1 MKLYIYEHCPYCVKA
16 RMIFGLKNIPIEL
29 EYLLNDEE
37 DLLIRLNGV
46 KQVPLWQQDN
56 GEVMSE
62 SMNIVKAVDSLN
74 NASVLTQENL
84 ILKKWLQDIKE
95 PWRLLTLSHY
105 PIFPFPEF
113 ATPES
118 VRYYVEKKEK
128 NLDDSLKSLRQ
139 KKNEFLNE
147 LNPQLEQLNDL
158 ILTPQA
164 VNGALS
170 VDDFELFPVLR
181 SLTLFKDAKFPD
193 KVTQYTRELSRLSR
207 VPLLTDWAI

>member
-1 MKLYIYEHCPYCVKA
+1 MRLYIYEHCPYCVKA
-16 RMIFGLKNIPIEL
+16 RMIFGLKSVPIEL
-29 EYLLNDEE
+29 EYLLNNEE

-56 GEVMSE
+56 GDVMSE
-62 SMNIVKAVDSLN
+62 SMDIVRVVDNLS
-74 NASVLTQENL
+74 NASVLTEENL
-84 ILKKWLQDIKE
+84 VLKKWLQGTKDS
-95 PWRLLTLSHY
+95 WRLLTLSHY

-113 ATPES
+113 ATPEAIQ
-118 VRYYVEKKEK
+118 YYTEKKEK
-128 NLDDSLKSLRQ
+128 NLGASLESLRQ
-139 KKNEFLNE
+139 RKDKFLNE
-147 LNPQLEQLNDL
+147 LNLQLEYLNDL

-181 SLTLFKDAKFPD
+181 SLTLFKGAKFPE
-193 KVTQYTRELSRLSR
+193 KVLNYAEELSRLSH

>member
-84 ILKKWLQDIKE
+84 ILKK
-95 PWRLLTLSHY
+95 
-105 PIFPFPEF
+105 
-113 ATPES
+113 
-118 VRYYVEKKEK
+118 
-128 NLDDSLKSLRQ
+128 
-139 KKNEFLNE
+139 
-147 LNPQLEQLNDL
+147 
-158 ILTPQA
+158 
-164 VNGALS
+164 
-170 VDDFELFPVLR
+170 
-181 SLTLFKDAKFPD
+181 
-193 KVTQYTRELSRLSR
+193 
-207 VPLLTDWAI
+207 